1 MKEFNKIEAGI
12 LESWTVCLSPSD
24 DVLATGTQKG
34 SINIWS
40 MPTNQLAATDDEMLV
55 DSADQP
61 SNKNE
66 KVATLETSN
75 SFILSCIFNV
85 DAKLACS
92 GMDGMVNV
100 FDVTTQKIMH
110 KIEAHSLPIR
120 SVQYS
125 PDGRLLYTA
134 SDDRHVGVYDTTSGT
149 LINTFSHKGM
159 CFSVDTAPDG
169 RHFAVGCADSSVY
182 LWDLG
187 MQRKVQAFEQHTNI
201 VWGVSY
207 NKNSHNGHDPSHCR
221 KQVFASVGDDAL
233 LQLYE

>member
-1 MKEFNKIEAGI
+1 M
-12 LESWTVCLSPSD
+12 
-24 DVLATGTQKG
+24 
-34 SINIWS
+34 
-40 MPTNQLAATDDEMLV
+40 
-55 DSADQP
+55 
-61 SNKNE
+61 
-66 KVATLETSN
+66 
-75 SFILSCIFNV
+75 
-85 DAKLACS
+85 
-92 GMDGMVNV
+92 
-100 FDVTTQKIMH
+100 
-110 KIEAHSLPIR
+110 
-120 SVQYS
+120 
-125 PDGRLLYTA
+125 
-134 SDDRHVGVYDTTSGT
+134 YDTTSGT

-207 NKNSHNGHDPSHCR
+207 NKNGHNGHDSSHGR